1 MKFYSQKEH
10 GGDTIY
16 LPIPQTSEA
25 VVESEKVVKDEK
37 NIEPSTDGSKKID
50 TSGASAAGG
59 KRDEPAEMM
68 KLVRELREHQ
78 FQLKQIIPMC
88 KPGDPEGLTSVV
100 GLNINAC

>member
-25 VVESEKVVKDEK
+25 VVESEKAAKDEK
-37 NIEPSTDGSKKID
+37 NKEPAADGSKKID
-50 TSGASAAGG
+50 TSGASATG